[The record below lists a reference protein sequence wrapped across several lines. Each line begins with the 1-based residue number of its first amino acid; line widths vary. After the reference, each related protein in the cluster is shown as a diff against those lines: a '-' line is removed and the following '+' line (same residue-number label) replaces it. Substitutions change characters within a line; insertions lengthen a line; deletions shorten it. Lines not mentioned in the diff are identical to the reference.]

1 MSQTVERMSESLQFC
16 LEYRLNRLPLCMHY
30 NELLE
35 ILHRRTGVPVER
47 LRNTVGDYT
56 YGDFA
61 RVFELN
67 QQKTC

>member
-1 MSQTVERMSESLQFC
+1 MSKAVERTSESLQFC

-30 NELLE
+30 KELLE

-47 LRNTVGDYT
+47 LRNTVGNYT

-61 RVFELN
+61 RALELN